1 MKIVRAMKERSR
13 LEGEIKELKHRIQNC
28 ISTVEGNEFI
38 ENFDELFE
46 SLNKCVSRLS
56 WLKNAILTAN
66 INHDIYK
73 HITQLGELKHYL
85 VFLKE
90 LNPKQGKHERSYTEN
105 METYISQITVLER
118 NEAIQATQKEIN
130 RVTDILD
137 KFNAETDI
145 GEIEEIALSLPK
157 VKKEKS

>member
-28 ISTVEGNEFI
+28 ISTVEGNDFVES
-38 ENFDELFE
+38 FDDLFE
-46 SLNKCVSRLS
+46 AYNKCVSKLS
-56 WLKNAILTAN
+56 WLKNAILMAN
-66 INHDIYK
+66 IQHDMYRYIA
-73 HITQLGELKHYL
+73 QLGELKHYL

-90 LNPKQGKHERSYTEN
+90 LSPKRGKHERSYGDN
-105 METYISQITVLER
+105 MEVYVSQISVLER
-118 NEAIQATQKEIN
+118 NETIQATQKEIN
-130 RVTDILD
+130 RITDILD

>member
-28 ISTVEGNEFI
+28 ISTVEGNDFI
-38 ENFDELFE
+38 EDFDELFE
-46 SLNKCVSRLS
+46 TYNKCISKLS
-56 WLKNAILTAN
+56 WLKNVILMAN
-66 INHDIYK
+66 IQHNMYHY
-73 HITQLGELKHYL
+73 ITQLGELKHYL

-90 LNPKQGKHERSYTEN
+90 LNPKRGKYERSYGDN
-105 METYISQITVLER
+105 MEVYVSQISILER

-130 RVTDILD
+130 RITDILD

-145 GEIEEIALSLPK
+145 WEIEEIALSLPK
-157 VKKEKS
+157 VKREKS